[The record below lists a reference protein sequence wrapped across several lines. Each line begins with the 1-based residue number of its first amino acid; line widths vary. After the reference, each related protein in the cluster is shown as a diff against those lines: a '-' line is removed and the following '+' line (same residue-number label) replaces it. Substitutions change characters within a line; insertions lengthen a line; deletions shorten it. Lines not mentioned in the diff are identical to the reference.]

1 MQLDGLSALSRDS
14 PQSTCSSNLDE
25 RSVQHIC
32 RTAAQCAPHLEYCGP
47 SESFKLAQPLQRRI
61 PAPLNSPEDEA
72 LREHAPPAGTPS
84 LGP

>member
-32 RTAAQCAPHLEYCGP
+32 RTAAQCAPHLESTAGRAKA
-47 SESFKLAQPLQRRI
+47 SNSLSLFNGASQR
-61 PAPLNSPEDEA
+61 
-72 LREHAPPAGTPS
+72 H
-84 LGP
+84 